1 MRLLM
6 SILGTLGR
14 GLVYTVLG
22 IACLAALGA
31 IVFGPA
37 FLFHQFVTDVQIYVV
52 GFLGLWVAFLLGLT
66 VAVMEN
72 FN

>member
-1 MRLLM
+1 M

-14 GLVYTVLG
+14 GFVYTVLG
-22 IACLAALGA
+22 IVCLASLAV
-31 IVFGPA
+31 IVFGPT
-37 FLFHQFVTDVQIYVV
+37 FLFHQFVTDVQVYVV
-52 GFLGLWVAFLLGLT
+52 AFLGLWVAFLLGLT